1 MNKIKESTIAGS
13 FYPAEKE
20 NLEKLIEFFKAQSK
34 NYYADR
40 KARAVIVPHA
50 GLVFSGRVAYEGI
63 EQLDKNIENIFI
75 IAPAHKVAFE
85 GLALTSYTH
94 WETPLGKVKIN
105 RSICKDLVKNHNAQ
119 IKDDAFEPEHSA
131 EIEVPIIQTLFE
143 KAKIIPVLV
152 GKEDPVAIEKIL
164 EEYYPDKK
172 NGFVI
177 SSDLSHFLTDDKAKN
192 LDNLTAQMIETGNVN
207 GFRYEQA
214 CGAVGV
220 VGLVMYANKNKYSLI
235 RIDMTNSSSTTG
247 DKSRVVGYGSWFMFE
262 DSKSKYLEK
271 YCSQFMIDMVKIVIN
286 SAFERNKNITINYPQ
301 IFDEYG
307 ACFVTLEKE
316 DRLRGCIG
324 SIIAH
329 QPLVN
334 DLVNNAKNAAFKDYR
349 FKPVSQDEVKDL
361 KVAISIL
368 THPEKIEFKSEKD
381 LLKKIS
387 AKKDGIII
395 KDGNH
400 QAVYLP
406 SVWEQLPEKS
416 EFLNSLKVKAGLS
429 EDYFS
434 ENFEAYKFAATYI
447 KEK

>member
-152 GKEDPVAIEKIL
+152 GKEDPEAIEKIL

>member
-1 MNKIKESTIAGS
+1 MNKIKESAIAGS

-152 GKEDPVAIEKIL
+152 GKEDPEAIEKIL
-164 EEYYPDKK
+164 EEFYPDKK

-368 THPEKIEFKSEKD
+368 THPVKIEFKSEKD

>member
-1 MNKIKESTIAGS
+1 MNKIKESAIAGS

-152 GKEDPVAIEKIL
+152 GKEDPEAIEKIL

-334 DLVNNAKNAAFKDYR
+334 DLVNNAKNAAFKDFR

-368 THPEKIEFKSEKD
+368 THPVKIEFKSEKD

>member
-1 MNKIKESTIAGS
+1 M
-13 FYPAEKE
+13 
-20 NLEKLIEFFKAQSK
+20 
-34 NYYADR
+34 
-40 KARAVIVPHA
+40 
-50 GLVFSGRVAYEGI
+50 
-63 EQLDKNIENIFI
+63 
-75 IAPAHKVAFE
+75 
-85 GLALTSYTH
+85 
-94 WETPLGKVKIN
+94 
-105 RSICKDLVKNHNAQ
+105 VKNHNAQ

-368 THPEKIEFKSEKD
+368 THPVKIEFKSEKD

>member
-152 GKEDPVAIEKIL
+152 GKEDPEAIEKIL

-334 DLVNNAKNAAFKDYR
+334 DLVNNAKNAAFKDFR

>member
-1 MNKIKESTIAGS
+1 
-13 FYPAEKE
+13 
-20 NLEKLIEFFKAQSK
+20 
-34 NYYADR
+34 
-40 KARAVIVPHA
+40 
-50 GLVFSGRVAYEGI
+50 
-63 EQLDKNIENIFI
+63 
-75 IAPAHKVAFE
+75 
-85 GLALTSYTH
+85 
-94 WETPLGKVKIN
+94 
-105 RSICKDLVKNHNAQ
+105 
-119 IKDDAFEPEHSA
+119 
-131 EIEVPIIQTLFE
+131 
-143 KAKIIPVLV
+143 
-152 GKEDPVAIEKIL
+152 
-164 EEYYPDKK
+164 
-172 NGFVI
+172 
-177 SSDLSHFLTDDKAKN
+177 
-192 LDNLTAQMIETGNVN
+192 MIETGNVN

-334 DLVNNAKNAAFKDYR
+334 DLVNNAKNAAFKDFR

>member
-271 YCSQFMIDMVKIVIN
+271 YCSQFIIDMVKIVIN